1 MITNKDFLQSVFN
14 NPDESSFCW
23 ITAFPGDPRSK
34 TANWSGTKIHA
45 TQCPDFTDKNSYFS
59 TALFDKES
67 KGRSKEE
74 AKGVWCIVLDD
85 LGDSSLRPTWKLET
99 SANNYQIGFALSE
112 PINDIEIATRLMKEI
127 ANKAILN
134 GNDTAGN
141 NPVRN
146 VRLPVGINNKN
157 GSVFQHNL
165 VEWNDA
171 LKYSLNQIIT
181 GLGLDASYI
190 LNAKSQ
196 HSSRDFDEPLDI
208 ADLVR
213 QLSQSEHYYEPLL
226 KLTASL
232 VAKGTPRD
240 SAIKISQGIMQA
252 IEKKPS
258 DWHQYYKQIPSM
270 VDGAV
275 AKFSVKSINADD
287 HKYGDIYNGKVFSK
301 MFRGS
306 MLFCHSNKTWLRWNG
321 DFWVWCHSKDE
332 DILAKEAAKKVSEI
346 YAEAFIVNPQ
356 APELKSAALNAKQIR
371 NNNKRNDML
380 QAAST
385 EPGMFIK
392 SIAELDADKMLLGCQ
407 NGVLDLRTGTL
418 LDPDPKMLMTKSVN
432 VSFDRLAE
440 CPKWLNFLD
449 ETFSG
454 NEGTIKYLQKAL
466 GYSITGNVSE
476 EVVHFCSGFGRNGKT
491 LMTNVIYELLG
502 DYSIVINTDV
512 LMRSDQH
519 SASSPSPEIVSLQG
533 RRFVVANEIEDGRRL
548 NDKHLKI
555 LASNQAITARDM
567 YSKPIDFMPQHKIWV
582 TTNHRPIVTD
592 QTDGAWRRLRILP
605 FKNQVPQEKID
616 YHLESKLL
624 VERAGILN
632 WLVEGC
638 LLWLKERLR
647 PCKEILEA
655 SENYRMENDTI
666 GAFIDECCVLGSGL
680 TVTKNSLHRAYKTW
694 CQETSQFAFGPNNL
708 SKKLEVHGVT
718 SYRTNSVR
726 GYVGISLN
734 YDFAVAPE

>member
-1 MITNKDFLQSVFN
+1 MITNKEFLQSVFN
-14 NPDESSFCW
+14 NPDESSLCW
-23 ITAFPGDPRSK
+23 ITAFSGDPRSE
-34 TANWSGTKIHA
+34 TANWSGSKIHA
-45 TQCPDFTDKNSYFS
+45 AQCLDFKDKNSYFS
-59 TALFDKES
+59 TALFTKES
-67 KGRSKEE
+67 KRRSKEE
-74 AKGVWCIVLDD
+74 AKSVWCIVLDD
-85 LGDSSLRPTWKLET
+85 LGESSLRPTWKLET

-112 PINDIEIATRLMKEI
+112 PITNIELAVRLMKEI
-127 ANKAILN
+127 TNKALVN
-134 GNDTAGN
+134 GNDKAGN

-157 GSVFQHNL
+157 GSLFQHKL

-171 LKYSLNQIIT
+171 LKYSLNQIIE
-181 GLGLDASYI
+181 GLGLDATYI

-196 HSSRDFDEPLDI
+196 QSSKSFDESLDI

-213 QLSQSEHYYEPLL
+213 QMSQSEHYHEPLL

-232 VAKGTPRD
+232 IAKGTPRD
-240 SAIKISQGIMQA
+240 STIKISQGIMQA
-252 IEKKPS
+252 IENKPS
-258 DWHQYYKQIPSM
+258 DWLQYYKQIPSM
-270 VDGAV
+270 VDGAIT
-275 AKFSVKSINADD
+275 KFSTKTINTDD
-287 HKYGDIYNGKVFSK
+287 HKYGDIYNGKVFSE

-306 MLFCHSNKTWLRWNG
+306 MLFCHSNKTWLQWNG

-346 YAEAFIVNPQ
+346 YAEAFIANPQ
-356 APELKSAALNAKQIR
+356 AVELKSAALNAKQIR

-392 SIAELDADKMLLGCQ
+392 SIAELDADTMLLGCE
-407 NGVLDLRTGTL
+407 NGVLDLRTGPL

-432 VSFDRLAE
+432 ASFDRLAE
-440 CPKWLNFLD
+440 CPKWLKFLD

-454 NEGTIKYLQKAL
+454 NEETIRYLQKAL

-512 LMRSDQH
+512 LMRSDQQ

-582 TTNHRPIVTD
+582 TTNHRPTVTD

-605 FKNQVPQEKID
+605 FKNQVPQSKID
-616 YHLESKLL
+616 FHLESKLL
-624 VERAGILN
+624 EERAGILN
-632 WLVEGC
+632 WLIEGC
-638 LLWLKERLR
+638 QLWLKERLR
-647 PCKEILEA
+647 PSKEILDA
-655 SENYRMENDTI
+655 SENYRIENDTI
-666 GAFIDECCVLGSGL
+666 GAFIDECCVLGGGL
-680 TVTKNSLHRAYKTW
+680 TVTKKTIYRAYKSW
-694 CQETSQFAFGPNNL
+694 CLETSQFAYNPKNL
-708 SKKLEVHGVT
+708 KNKLEVHGVAE
-718 SYRTNSVR
+718 YRTNAVR

-734 YDFAVAPE
+734 SDFAVATD